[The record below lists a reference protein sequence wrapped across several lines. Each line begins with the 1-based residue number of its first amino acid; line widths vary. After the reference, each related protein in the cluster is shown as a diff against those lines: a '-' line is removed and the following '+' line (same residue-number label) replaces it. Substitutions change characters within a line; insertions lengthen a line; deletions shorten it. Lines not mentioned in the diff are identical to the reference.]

1 MKNILNRLNKL
12 DYSKLKKLLADL
24 HEQAKPLITKWG
36 KLTPRE
42 KGLLVTLVGV
52 CALFILVSIIGS
64 FIGIA
69 GSISKQH
76 TTLQSYQMEAKGLN
90 YEYQQLSKM
99 VPNQF
104 TDVTKTKIAQDMTQI
119 LGVKDPNITI
129 TNGELTVKADSASFE
144 SVALFLEQLRK
155 SYGLFPEKLIVTRL
169 ATSSGY
175 VSLNA
180 TFVVEDNAN

>member
-1 MKNILNRLNKL
+1 MKKILDRLNKL
-12 DYSKLKKLLADL
+12 DYSKLKKILAEL
-24 HEQAKPLITKWG
+24 HEQAKPLIIKWG

-42 KGLLVTLVGV
+42 KGLLVTLVGA

-64 FIGIA
+64 FIGISDSVSQRHA
-69 GSISKQH
+69 
-76 TTLQSYQMEAKGLN
+76 TLQSYHMEAKGLN

-104 TDVTKTKIAQDMTQI
+104 TEVTKTKIAQDMTQI
-119 LGVKDPNITI
+119 LGAKDPNVTL
-129 TNGELTVKADSASFE
+129 TNGELTVKTDNASFE

-180 TFVVEDNAN
+180 TFVVENNAN